1 MSACRASPS
10 PASDDSLAE
19 LGVDRTRIKR
29 WTRGVD
35 THRFDPAKRDPS
47 AYPGEVKVLYAG
59 RLTTEKGVELLADA
73 FLSARERDDRLHLL
87 LAGDGPEEDALR
99 RRLGWGSRRG
109 TGGQGGEAPPAT
121 FLGWLDGEDLARAYA
136 SADMFLFCSRTDT
149 FGQVILEAQASGLPV
164 VAVDAGGP
172 SSLIQD
178 GRSGRL
184 RPADAEVLAEALLE
198 LSRSEVLRDRLSRGG
213 LAAVRE
219 RTWERALEELAEG
232 YTRTLAG
239 PGQASAPLRRAA

>member
-87 LAGDGPEEDALR
+87 LAGGGPEEDALR

-109 TGGQGGEAPPAT
+109 TGGQGGETPPSP
-121 FLGWLDGEDLARAYA
+121 FPGGPDGEDPPRPYARA
-136 SADMFLFCSRTDT
+136 DLFPFFR
-149 FGQVILEAQASGLPV
+149 
-164 VAVDAGGP
+164 
-172 SSLIQD
+172 
-178 GRSGRL
+178 
-184 RPADAEVLAEALLE
+184 
-198 LSRSEVLRDRLSRGG
+198 
-213 LAAVRE
+213 
-219 RTWERALEELAEG
+219 
-232 YTRTLAG
+232 
-239 PGQASAPLRRAA
+239 

>member
-1 MSACRASPS
+1 MSACRAALRSGDPAIAQGMKLGLGLFYGGCEVVLSSS

-109 TGGQGGEAPPAT
+109 TGGQ
-121 FLGWLDGEDLARAYA
+121 
-136 SADMFLFCSRTDT
+136 
-149 FGQVILEAQASGLPV
+149 
-164 VAVDAGGP
+164 
-172 SSLIQD
+172 
-178 GRSGRL
+178 
-184 RPADAEVLAEALLE
+184 
-198 LSRSEVLRDRLSRGG
+198 
-213 LAAVRE
+213 
-219 RTWERALEELAEG
+219 
-232 YTRTLAG
+232 
-239 PGQASAPLRRAA
+239 